1 MAAAAIIAVGSC
13 KEIPEEQPTPPDNTP
28 IFEIEDLEA
37 LSAQPG
43 NFSVYVTTNVDFT
56 VAIPEDITW
65 LSYVETKSAEA
76 PEVIAAAP
84 AKKEVVFAIE
94 LNEADEMRQARV
106 RFLDTAGEQLK
117 ALTIIQ
123 KAGGGIEFEV
133 SAPEEVPVTGGT
145 ITLTVS
151 SNVPYEAKPEVDW
164 ITVKSV
170 TATATELEIAS
181 NATVEPRDGK
191 VNFVREGTDKK
202 IGFVDVHQME
212 PNVILTTT
220 EGSFGYATVAEAM
233 TAYDALVS
241 GPATLVLAKGTHD
254 GNIAVAEGKVP
265 LTVLGNGVATLNGS
279 IEINKVAVTVKDL
292 TVAPAAGSKPQFAT
306 DYQNEH
312 GVFVHSAGYGVRL
325 ESVSINMAGLAA
337 DATGIFLLSEGDKGT
352 QTDVI
357 KNCVVDGGQSGHRL
371 MQAYGAKVNITGSTF
386 KNPYSSYGVRFG
398 NKGGAVLLASNIF
411 EGTAACAVH
420 FNNLEETTV
429 TLGNGT
435 KDNNKFT
442 GTFDSNYKANSDVA
456 AAAAANTFAPPV
468 EYTDGNVSVVVDPN
482 APATLTR
489 VWGYYNGTKGE
500 WDDAIV
506 SPRSN
511 ENWNRNGIISGDYV
525 YVPICGSTDDKY
537 GVAVFDLLTG
547 EYIRTITTG
556 FTKEG
561 TFWTCGIVKMQG
573 EEADVIYVCNM
584 AMTNDSKTEDLV
596 IYRMIEPD
604 SEGVPTAAQE
614 AMRYTVPNGERY
626 GDKMTSYGTDA
637 DGLLLFV
644 SFYDNLS
651 DTKQYRLMIEFRLTD
666 GVINP
671 EPDNLA
677 NVKPV
682 SAMKEQ
688 WERDARAKNTSGIAL
703 AGKTGSLTGGVYI
716 LYAQGTGDGA
726 TRQAI
731 FGNNFEMRFMVGW
744 YYTYLDEWYNCKVDD
759 SKDWGEDPG
768 SILTSVGN
776 YDDCCLDPHLFFIGG
791 IRYLVYTVVNQ
802 DADTHSTGYVRVV
815 RCPDATGTSA
825 YPMLNILWAVK
836 DDDMAFQRYPL
847 GDPDDFSAAGH
858 EGTNKTG
865 YCDIA
870 YKGDDIYVLA
880 GVTSTGMSLF
890 KVE

>member
-133 SAPEEVPVTGGT
+133 STPEEVPVTGGT

-170 TATATELEIAS
+170 TATATELEVAS

-241 GPATLVLAKGTHD
+241 GPATLVLAKGTHE
-254 GNIAVAEGKVP
+254 GIIAVAEGKVP

-337 DATGIFLLSEGDKGT
+337 DATGIFVLSEGDKGT

-468 EYTDGNVSVVVDPN
+468 EYTDGVVSVVVDPN

-626 GDKMTSYGTDA
+626 GDKMTTLGTNA
-637 DGLLLFV
+637 DGLFMFV
-644 SFYDNLS
+644 SFYKPE
-651 DTKQYRLMIEFRLTD
+651 TGYRPEIEFRITD
-666 GVINP
+666 GEITNTIDHKSNALV
-671 EPDNLA
+671 
-677 NVKPV
+677 
-682 SAMKEQ
+682 
-688 WERDARAKNTSGIAL
+688 ARAGSITSGIYVL
-703 AGKTGSLTGGVYI
+703 AT
-716 LYAQGTGDGA
+716 TGDGA
-726 TRQAI
+726 SPTGERITRQAL
-731 FGNNFEMRFMVGW
+731 FGSSYEMRFVVGW
-744 YYTYLDEWYNCKVDD
+744 WWESLDQWYNVLTDK
-759 SKDWGEDPG
+759 SSSWGEDPG
-768 SILTSVGN
+768 SILTNVGN
-776 YDDCCLDPHLFFIGG
+776 YDDCCLDPHFFWVGG
-791 IRYLVYTVVNQ
+791 MRYLVYTVAKQ
-802 DADTHSTGYVRVV
+802 QPDYFTSGYVRVV
-815 RCPDATGTSA
+815 RVPDVPESVAKTD
-825 YPMLNILWAVK
+825 YFVFNVLWNVREEAS
-836 DDDMAFQRYPL
+836 AFQRYPL
-847 GDPDDFSAAGH
+847 GDPDDFDALGH

-880 GVTSTGMSLF
+880 GVTSTGMSVF

>member
-13 KEIPEEQPTPPDNTP
+13 KQVPETPTPPDNTP
-28 IFEIEDLEA
+28 VFEIEDLEA
-37 LSAQPG
+37 LPAEAG
-43 NFSVYVTTNVDFT
+43 TFSVKVTTNVDFT
-56 VAIPEDITW
+56 VAVPEDITW
-65 LSYVETKSAEA
+65 LRYVETKSDE
-76 PEVIAAAP
+76 PMVIAAAP
-84 AKKEVVFAIE
+84 SKKEVVFAIE

-106 RFLDTAGEQLK
+106 KFLDAQGEQLK

-133 SAPEEVPVTGGT
+133 STPEDVPVTGGI

-170 TATATELEIAS
+170 TATATELEVAS
-181 NATVEPRDGK
+181 NATVESRDGK

-212 PNVILTTT
+212 PNLILTTT

-233 TAYDALVS
+233 TAYNALAA
-241 GPATLVLAKGTHD
+241 GPATLVLAKGTHE

-265 LTVLGNGVATLNGS
+265 LTINGNGVATLNGP
-279 IEINKVAVTVKDL
+279 IEIAKVAVTVKDL
-292 TVAPAAGSKPQFAT
+292 TVAPAAGSKPKFST
-306 DYQNEH
+306 SYDYEH
-312 GVFVHSAGYGVRL
+312 GIFVHSAGYGVRL
-325 ESVSINMAGLAA
+325 EGVTVDMSGLGA
-337 DATGIFLLSEGDKGT
+337 DATGIFLLNEGTKGAS
-352 QTDVI
+352 TDVV
-357 KNCVVDGGQSGHRL
+357 KNCVVDGAGSGHRL
-371 MQAYGAKVNITGSTF
+371 MQGYGAKVNITGSTF
-386 KNPYSSYGVRFG
+386 KNPYSSYAVRFG
-398 NKGGAVLLASNIF
+398 DKGGAVLLASNTF

-420 FNNLEETTV
+420 FNSLETSTV

-435 KDNNKFT
+435 KDNNKFK
-442 GTFDSNYKANSDVA
+442 GTFETNYKANTDVA

-468 EYTDGNVSVVVDPN
+468 EYADGKVSVVVDPN

-489 VWGYYNGTKGE
+489 VWGYYNGSKGE

-506 SPRSN
+506 SPRTN

-596 IYRMIEPD
+596 VYRMIEPD
-604 SEGVPTAAQE
+604 SEGVPTAAE
-614 AMRYTVPNGERY
+614 VATRYTVPNGERY

-644 SFYDNLS
+644 SFYNNTGNGL
-651 DTKQYRLMIEFRLTD
+651 TRPQIEFRLTD
-666 GVINP
+666 GVVGSTI
-671 EPDNLA
+671 DNKA
-677 NVKPV
+677 N
-682 SAMKEQ
+682 
-688 WERDARAKNTSGIAL
+688 AL
-703 AGKTGSLTGGVYI
+703 AGQGGSVTGGIYI
-716 LYAQGTGDGA
+716 FAAQSTGANA
-726 TRQAI
+726 TRQALYA
-731 FGNNFEMRFMVGW
+731 NNFEIRFVVGW
-744 YYTYLDEWYNCKVDD
+744 WWGNALDQWYNCEVDD
-759 SKDWGEDPG
+759 DGLQTWREGDPG
-768 SILTSVGN
+768 SILTNVGH
-776 YDDCCLDPHLFFIGG
+776 YDSNAMDPRLFFVDNV
-791 IRYLVYTVVNQ
+791 RYLTYAVVQQ
-802 DADTHSTGYVRVV
+802 DADAHSSGYLRVV
-815 RCPDATGTSA
+815 RCPDANGTAA
-825 YPMLNILWAVK
+825 YPLFNIFYAVR
-836 DDDMAFQRYPL
+836 DDASAFQKYPI
-847 GDPDDFSAAGH
+847 GDSDDFDAVGH

-865 YCDIA
+865 YCDVA
-870 YKGDDIYVLA
+870 YRGDDVYVLA
-880 GVTSTGMSLF
+880 GVTSTGMSVF